1 MKSKTTRLCLL
12 ALTLGTLLANVS
24 LAAEAKEN
32 WSKHCSRCHG
42 DDGLG
47 KTKMGRKLKV
57 KNLASPGVQS
67 RLTDERILE
76 SLQDGIQS
84 DDGEEEM
91 PAFNEK
97 LTEAERGDLVP
108 YIRALAA
115 KTKS

>member
-1 MKSKTTRLCLL
+1 MKTKTTRLSLL
-12 ALTLGTLLANVS
+12 AFVLGALLANVA
-24 LAAEAKEN
+24 LAADAKDN

-76 SLQDGIQS
+76 SLQDGIKS

-97 LTEAERGDLVP
+97 LTVAERQDLIP